1 MGYSDDSSG
10 EALTYFRQRRNNG
23 GKDIHIEQEIVD
35 RRSVNMLEKYGHG
48 GDLLTA
54 SELYEEAGGT
64 FLDFSANINPLGPP
78 PAVLEL
84 LKTALST
91 VVAYP
96 DPGHRRFKSLLA
108 EDLGIDSSWLTVGN
122 GAAESMALLLLA
134 IVPKRVGIVEPCFS
148 EYRELSVQFGAEVL
162 SVQGTRE
169 QQFRAGVD
177 EIAGLLEKVELLFLG
192 QPNNPNGVQYA
203 VDELRWLAQKAESCG
218 TYLAVDEAFIDFIP
232 EAERNTLLP
241 ELDQFPHTIL
251 VRSMTK
257 FYAIPGLRLGFAIS
271 HPELAKAMTAKQVT
285 WSVNGLA
292 LLAGEACL
300 ECGHEYERRTREL
313 IKAERELLRQGLMQ
327 LGCDVPPGEAN
338 FLLCGLPSSW
348 SAAEMQTG
356 LGRAGI
362 LVRSCAMY
370 PGLGE
375 EHIRVAVKG
384 HEDNVRLLKQIG
396 KILAGK

>member
-1 MGYSDDSSG
+1 
-10 EALTYFRQRRNNG
+10 
-23 GKDIHIEQEIVD
+23 
-35 RRSVNMLEKYGHG
+35 MLEKYGHG

-54 SELYEEAGGT
+54 AELYEEAGGT
-64 FLDFSANINPLGPP
+64 FLDFSANINPIGPP

-84 LKTALST
+84 LRTALST

-108 EDLGIDSSWLTVGN
+108 EDLGVHSSWLTVGN

-134 IVPKRVGIVEPCFS
+134 IAPQKVGIVEPCFS
-148 EYRELSVQFGAEVL
+148 EYRQLAVQFGAEVL

-169 QQFRAGVD
+169 QHFRAGVN
-177 EIAGLLEKVELLFLG
+177 EIAGLLEKVDLLFLG
-192 QPNNPNGVQYA
+192 QPNNPNGVQYT
-203 VDELRWLAQKAESCG
+203 VDELRWLAQKAESYG

-241 ELDQFPHTIL
+241 DLDQFPHTIL

-271 HPELAKAMTAKQVT
+271 HPELAKAMTGKQVT

-300 ECGHEYERRTREL
+300 ECGHEYGRRTREL
-313 IKAERELLRQGLMQ
+313 IATERELLRQGLMQ
-327 LGCDVPPGEAN
+327 LGCEVPPGEAN
-338 FLLCGLPSSW
+338 FLLCGLPSPW
-348 SAAEMQTG
+348 SAAEMQTR
-356 LGRAGI
+356 LGRVGI

-370 PGLGE
+370 PGLGD

-384 HEDNVRLLKQIG
+384 HEDNVRLLKQM
-396 KILAGK
+396 KEILADK

>member
-1 MGYSDDSSG
+1 
-10 EALTYFRQRRNNG
+10 
-23 GKDIHIEQEIVD
+23 
-35 RRSVNMLEKYGHG
+35 MLEKYGHG

-54 SELYEEAGGT
+54 AELYEEAGGT

-84 LKTALST
+84 LRTALST

-108 EDLGIDSSWLTVGN
+108 KDLGIDSSWLTVGN

-134 IVPKRVGIVEPCFS
+134 LAPQKVGIVEPCFS
-148 EYRELSVQFGAEVL
+148 EYRQLSVQFGAQVL

-169 QQFRAGVD
+169 QHFRAGVD
-177 EIAGLLEKVELLFLG
+177 KIARLLEKVELLFLG
-192 QPNNPNGVQYA
+192 QPNNPNGVQYT

-271 HPELAKAMTAKQVT
+271 HPKLAKAMTGKQVT

-300 ECGHEYERRTREL
+300 ECGSEYERHTREL
-313 IKAERELLRQGLMQ
+313 IATERELLRQGLMQ
-327 LGCDVPPGEAN
+327 LGCDVPPGDAN
-338 FLLCGLPSSW
+338 FLLCGLPSPW
-348 SAAEMQTG
+348 SAADLQTR
-356 LGRAGI
+356 LGRVGI

-370 PGLGE
+370 PGLGP

-384 HEDNVRLLKQIG
+384 HEDNVQLLMRMRE
-396 KILAGK
+396 ILAPE